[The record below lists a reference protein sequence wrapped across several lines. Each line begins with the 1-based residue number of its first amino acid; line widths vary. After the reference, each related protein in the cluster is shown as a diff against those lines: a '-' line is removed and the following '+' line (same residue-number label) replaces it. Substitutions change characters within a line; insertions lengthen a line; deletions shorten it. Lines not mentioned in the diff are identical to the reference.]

1 MDIDDE
7 LLGLAEGTTTS
18 KSRRS
23 KSSKRKRP
31 VDESSECVLD
41 GLYGRAGYSPLGGL
55 ASDRGTDCSCF
66 SRSHPPHARRDDC
79 CTSNLARRLL
89 LFVPF
94 PPNRND
100 DSASDMDMSASDSD
114 APAAAP
120 AASSSRSKGG
130 RVKSAA
136 QVDDSDDDADE
147 HQRATDANPY
157 PVEGIYKDEAERER

>member
-31 VDESSECVLD
+31 VEESSEYVFDTSCGCV
-41 GLYGRAGYSPLGGL
+41 GEL
-55 ASDRGTDCSCF
+55 ASDPGADCAGSLAPCPPTPAIVCRTLF
-66 SRSHPPHARRDDC
+66 S
-79 CTSNLARRLL
+79 ARRLRL
-89 LFVPF
+89 LYRP

-136 QVDDSDDDADE
+136 QVDDSDDDADA
-147 HQRATDANPY
+147 QVRATDENPY